1 MTAIIKNSIGE
12 ISEENFLEL
21 SANISSPFMDYQFLH
36 ALEKS
41 KSACLESGW
50 EPTHFTKNEKDK
62 ITGFVPLYKKYNSS
76 GEFVFDHSWAHALEQ
91 AGRKYY
97 PKLLT
102 AIPFTPCKGERI
114 IGKDEVTRNE
124 LIQDIKKYM
133 AVENIESWH
142 ILYPDEETG
151 SFLKN
156 HNFIERLGC
165 RFVWKNRNFS
175 DFNNFL
181 EIFTARQRKTI
192 KAERRKVFDA
202 EINFRIVE
210 AAEITLNDW
219 DIFYKLYCQTY
230 MDRWQK
236 PYLEK
241 NFFNQIGSN
250 TTSCHPVLFFAIQDN
265 EVIGGSLCFKNKDTL
280 FGRHWGS
287 IKNIDCLHFEAC
299 YYQGID
305 YCISNKLDYF
315 DPGIQGEHK
324 IRRGFEPELSSSFH
338 YFLKDD
344 LDKAIS
350 DFCLKESKGILQYKK
365 SCEEY
370 TPIKKEYRI
379 KG

>member
-21 SANISSPFMDYQFLH
+21 SANISSPFMNYQFLH

-41 KSACLESGW
+41 KSACLENGW
-50 EPTHFTKNEKDK
+50 EPTHFTKNEKNK

-175 DFNNFL
+175 DFGNFL

-202 EINFRIVE
+202 EISFRIIE

-265 EVIGGSLCFKNKDTL
+265 KVIGGSLCFKNKDTL

-287 IKNIDCLHFEAC
+287 IKNID
-299 YYQGID
+299 
-305 YCISNKLDYF
+305 
-315 DPGIQGEHK
+315 
-324 IRRGFEPELSSSFH
+324 
-338 YFLKDD
+338 
-344 LDKAIS
+344 
-350 DFCLKESKGILQYKK
+350 
-365 SCEEY
+365 
-370 TPIKKEYRI
+370 
-379 KG
+379 

>member
-1 MTAIIKNSIGE
+1 MTAIKRNSIE
-12 ISEENFLEL
+12 EFSEKQFLEL
-21 SANISSPFMDYQFLH
+21 SSSIDSPFLQYQFLH

-41 KSACLESGW
+41 KSVSIDNGW
-50 EPTHFTKNEKDK
+50 EPSHFTKTEKDN
-62 ITGFVPLYKKYNSS
+62 IVGFVPLYKKYNSS
-76 GEFVFDHSWAHALEQ
+76 GEFVFDHSWAHALER
-91 AGRKYY
+91 AGRQYY
-97 PKLLT
+97 PKLIS

-114 IGKDEVTRNE
+114 IGKDKVTRNE
-124 LIQDIKKYM
+124 LIHDIKEYM
-133 AVENIESWH
+133 AVEAIESWH
-142 ILYPDEETG
+142 ILFPDQETS

-165 RFVWKNRNFS
+165 RFVWKNRNFEN
-175 DFNNFL
+175 FENFL

-192 KAERRKVFDA
+192 KAERKKV
-202 EINFRIVE
+202 INSK
-210 AAEITLNDW
+210 ITFKIIESLDITQSDW
-219 DIFYKLYCQTY
+219 DIFYRLYCQTY

-241 NFFNQIGSN
+241 SFFNLI
-250 TTSCHPVLFFAIQDN
+250 TSASKSCKPILFFAVQDN
-265 EVIGGSLCFKNKDTL
+265 EVIGGSLCFKNVDTL

-287 IKNIDCLHFEAC
+287 IKNVDCLHFEAC
-299 YYQGID
+299 YYQGIE
-305 YCISNKLDYF
+305 YCIKNNLHYF

-370 TPIKKEYRI
+370 TPIKNEYRI
-379 KG
+379 KS

>member
-1 MTAIIKNSIGE
+1 MTTIKRNSIE
-12 ISEENFLEL
+12 EFSEKQFLEL
-21 SANISSPFMDYQFLH
+21 SSSIDSPFLQYQFLH

-41 KSACLESGW
+41 KSVSIDNGW
-50 EPTHFTKNEKDK
+50 EPAHFTKTEKDN
-62 ITGFVPLYKKYNSS
+62 IVGFVPLYKKYNSS

-91 AGRKYY
+91 VGRQYY
-97 PKLLT
+97 PKLIS

-114 IGKDEVTRNE
+114 IGKDKVTRNE
-124 LIQDIKKYM
+124 LIHDIKKYM
-133 AVENIESWH
+133 AVEAIESWH
-142 ILYPDEETG
+142 ILFPDQETS

-165 RFVWKNRNFS
+165 RFVWKNRNFEN
-175 DFNNFL
+175 FENFL

-192 KAERRKVFDA
+192 KAERKKV
-202 EINFRIVE
+202 INSK
-210 AAEITLNDW
+210 ITFKIIESLDITQSDW
-219 DIFYKLYCQTY
+219 DIFYRLYCQTY

-241 NFFNQIGSN
+241 SFFNLI
-250 TTSCHPVLFFAIQDN
+250 TSASKSCKPILFFAVQDN
-265 EVIGGSLCFKNKDTL
+265 EVIGGSLCFKNVDTL

-287 IKNIDCLHFEAC
+287 IKNVDCLHFEAC
-299 YYQGID
+299 YYQGIE
-305 YCISNKLDYF
+305 YCIKNNLHYF

-370 TPIKKEYRI
+370 TPIKNEYRI
-379 KG
+379 KS

>member
-1 MTAIIKNSIGE
+1 MTTIKRNSIE
-12 ISEENFLEL
+12 EFSEKQFLEL
-21 SANISSPFMDYQFLH
+21 SSSIDSPFLQYQFLH

-41 KSACLESGW
+41 KSVSIDNGW
-50 EPTHFTKNEKDK
+50 EPAHFTKTEKDN
-62 ITGFVPLYKKYNSS
+62 IVGFVPLYKKYNSS

-91 AGRKYY
+91 AGRQYY
-97 PKLLT
+97 PKLIS

-114 IGKDEVTRNE
+114 IGKDKVIRNE
-124 LIQDIKKYM
+124 LIHDIKEYM
-133 AVENIESWH
+133 AVEAIESWH
-142 ILYPDEETG
+142 ILFPDQETS

-165 RFVWKNRNFS
+165 RFVWKNRNFEN
-175 DFNNFL
+175 FENFL

-192 KAERRKVFDA
+192 KAERKKV
-202 EINFRIVE
+202 INSK
-210 AAEITLNDW
+210 ITFKIIESLDITQNDW
-219 DIFYKLYCQTY
+219 DIFYRLYCQTY

-241 NFFNQIGSN
+241 SFFNLI
-250 TTSCHPVLFFAIQDN
+250 TSASKSCKPILFFAVQDN
-265 EVIGGSLCFKNKDTL
+265 EVIGGSLCFKNVNTL

-287 IKNIDCLHFEAC
+287 IKNVDCLHFEAC
-299 YYQGID
+299 YYQGIE
-305 YCISNKLDYF
+305 YCIKNNLHYF

-370 TPIKKEYRI
+370 TPIKNEYRI
-379 KG
+379 KS

>member
-1 MTAIIKNSIGE
+1 MTTIKRNSIE
-12 ISEENFLEL
+12 EFSEKQFLEL
-21 SANISSPFMDYQFLH
+21 SSSINSPFLQYQFLH

-41 KSACLESGW
+41 KSVSIDNGW
-50 EPTHFTKNEKDK
+50 EPAHFTKTEKDN
-62 ITGFVPLYKKYNSS
+62 IVGFVPLYKKYNSS

-91 AGRKYY
+91 AGRQYY
-97 PKLLT
+97 PKLIS

-114 IGKDEVTRNE
+114 IGKDKVTRNE
-124 LIQDIKKYM
+124 LIHDIKKYM
-133 AVENIESWH
+133 AVEAIESWH
-142 ILYPDEETG
+142 ILFPDQETS

-165 RFVWKNRNFS
+165 RFVWKNRNFEN
-175 DFNNFL
+175 FENFL

-192 KAERRKVFDA
+192 KAERKKV
-202 EINFRIVE
+202 INSK
-210 AAEITLNDW
+210 ITFKIIESVDITQSDW
-219 DIFYKLYCQTY
+219 DIFYRLYCQTY

-241 NFFNQIGSN
+241 SFFNLI
-250 TTSCHPVLFFAIQDN
+250 TSASKSCKPILFFAVQDN
-265 EVIGGSLCFKNKDTL
+265 EVIGGSLCFKNVDTL

-287 IKNIDCLHFEAC
+287 IKNVDCLHFEAC
-299 YYQGID
+299 YYQGIE
-305 YCISNKLDYF
+305 YCIKNNLHYF

-370 TPIKKEYRI
+370 TPIKNEYRI
-379 KG
+379 KS

>member
-1 MTAIIKNSIGE
+1 MTTIKRNSIE
-12 ISEENFLEL
+12 EFSEKQFLEL
-21 SANISSPFMDYQFLH
+21 SSSIDSPFLQYQFLH

-41 KSACLESGW
+41 KSVSIDNGW
-50 EPTHFTKNEKDK
+50 EPAHFTKTEKDN
-62 ITGFVPLYKKYNSS
+62 IVGFVPLYKKYNSS
-76 GEFVFDHSWAHALEQ
+76 GEFVFDHSWAHALER
-91 AGRKYY
+91 AGRQYY
-97 PKLLT
+97 PKLIS

-114 IGKDEVTRNE
+114 IGKDKVTRNE
-124 LIQDIKKYM
+124 LIHDIKEYM
-133 AVENIESWH
+133 GVEAIESWH
-142 ILYPDEETG
+142 ILFPDQETS

-165 RFVWKNRNFS
+165 RFVWKNRNFEN
-175 DFNNFL
+175 FENFL

-192 KAERRKVFDA
+192 KAERKKV
-202 EINFRIVE
+202 INSK
-210 AAEITLNDW
+210 ITFKIIESLDITQSDW
-219 DIFYKLYCQTY
+219 DIFYRLYCQTY

-241 NFFNQIGSN
+241 SFFNLI
-250 TTSCHPVLFFAIQDN
+250 TSASKSCKPILFFAVQDN
-265 EVIGGSLCFKNKDTL
+265 EVIGGSLCFKNVDTL

-287 IKNIDCLHFEAC
+287 IKNVDCLHFEAC
-299 YYQGID
+299 YYQGIE
-305 YCISNKLDYF
+305 YCIKNNLHYF

-370 TPIKKEYRI
+370 TPIKNEYRI
-379 KG
+379 KS

>member
-1 MTAIIKNSIGE
+1 MTTIKRNSIE
-12 ISEENFLEL
+12 EFSEKQFLEL
-21 SANISSPFMDYQFLH
+21 SSSIDSPFLQYQFLH

-41 KSACLESGW
+41 KSVSIDNGW
-50 EPTHFTKNEKDK
+50 EPAHFTKTEKDN
-62 ITGFVPLYKKYNSS
+62 IVGFVPLYKKYNSS

-91 AGRKYY
+91 AGRQYY
-97 PKLLT
+97 PKLIS

-114 IGKDEVTRNE
+114 IGKDKVTRNE
-124 LIQDIKKYM
+124 LIHDIKKYM
-133 AVENIESWH
+133 AVEAIESWH
-142 ILYPDEETG
+142 ILFPDQETS

-165 RFVWKNRNFS
+165 RFVWKNRNFEN
-175 DFNNFL
+175 FENFL

-192 KAERRKVFDA
+192 KAERKKV
-202 EINFRIVE
+202 INSKITFRIIE
-210 AAEITLNDW
+210 SLDITQNDW
-219 DIFYKLYCQTY
+219 DIFYRLYCQTY

-241 NFFNQIGSN
+241 SFFNLI
-250 TTSCHPVLFFAIQDN
+250 TSASKSCKPILFFAVQDN
-265 EVIGGSLCFKNKDTL
+265 EVIGGSLCFKNVDTL

-299 YYQGID
+299 YYQGIE
-305 YCISNKLDYF
+305 YCIKNNLHYF

-370 TPIKKEYRI
+370 TPIKNEYRI
-379 KG
+379 KS

>member
-1 MTAIIKNSIGE
+1 MTTIKRNSIE
-12 ISEENFLEL
+12 EFSEKQFLEL
-21 SANISSPFMDYQFLH
+21 SSSIDSPFLQYQFLH

-41 KSACLESGW
+41 KSVSIDNGW
-50 EPTHFTKNEKDK
+50 EPAHFTKTEKDN
-62 ITGFVPLYKKYNSS
+62 IVGFVPLYKKYNSS

-91 AGRKYY
+91 VGRQYY
-97 PKLLT
+97 PKLIS

-114 IGKDEVTRNE
+114 IGKDKVTRNE
-124 LIQDIKKYM
+124 LIHDIKKYM
-133 AVENIESWH
+133 AVEAIESWH
-142 ILYPDEETG
+142 ILFPDQETS

-165 RFVWKNRNFS
+165 RFVWKNRNFEN
-175 DFNNFL
+175 FENFL

-192 KAERRKVFDA
+192 KAERKKV
-202 EINFRIVE
+202 INSK
-210 AAEITLNDW
+210 ITFKIIESLDITQNDW
-219 DIFYKLYCQTY
+219 DIFYRLYCQTY

-241 NFFNQIGSN
+241 SFFNLI
-250 TTSCHPVLFFAIQDN
+250 TSASKSCKPILFFAVQDN
-265 EVIGGSLCFKNKDTL
+265 EVIGGSLCFKNVDTL

-287 IKNIDCLHFEAC
+287 IKNVDCLHFEAC
-299 YYQGID
+299 YYQGIE
-305 YCISNKLDYF
+305 YCIKNNLHYF

-370 TPIKKEYRI
+370 TPIKNEYRI
-379 KG
+379 KS

>member
-1 MTAIIKNSIGE
+1 MTTIKRNSIE
-12 ISEENFLEL
+12 EFSEKQFLEL
-21 SANISSPFMDYQFLH
+21 SSSIDSPFLQYQFLH

-41 KSACLESGW
+41 KSVSIDNGW
-50 EPTHFTKNEKDK
+50 EPSHFTKTEKDN
-62 ITGFVPLYKKYNSS
+62 IVGFVPLYKKYNSS

-91 AGRKYY
+91 AGRQYY
-97 PKLLT
+97 PKLIS

-114 IGKDEVTRNE
+114 IGKDKVTRNE
-124 LIQDIKKYM
+124 LIHDIKKYM
-133 AVENIESWH
+133 AVEAIESWH
-142 ILYPDEETG
+142 ILFPDQETS

-165 RFVWKNRNFS
+165 RFVWKNRNFEN
-175 DFNNFL
+175 FENFL

-192 KAERRKVFDA
+192 KAERKKI
-202 EINFRIVE
+202 INSK
-210 AAEITLNDW
+210 ITFKIIESLDITQNDW
-219 DIFYKLYCQTY
+219 DIFYRLYCQTY

-241 NFFNQIGSN
+241 SFFNLI
-250 TTSCHPVLFFAIQDN
+250 TSASKSCKPILFFAVQDN
-265 EVIGGSLCFKNKDTL
+265 EVIGGSLCFKNVDTL

-287 IKNIDCLHFEAC
+287 IKNVDCLHFEAC
-299 YYQGID
+299 YYQGIE
-305 YCISNKLDYF
+305 YCIKNNLHYF

-370 TPIKKEYRI
+370 TPIKNEYRI
-379 KG
+379 KS

>member
-1 MTAIIKNSIGE
+1 MTTIKRNSIE
-12 ISEENFLEL
+12 EFSEKQFLEL
-21 SANISSPFMDYQFLH
+21 SSSIDSPFLQYQFLH

-41 KSACLESGW
+41 KSGSIDNGW
-50 EPTHFTKNEKDK
+50 EPAHFTKTEKDN
-62 ITGFVPLYKKYNSS
+62 IVGFVPLYKKYNSS

-91 AGRKYY
+91 AGRQYY
-97 PKLLT
+97 PKLIS

-114 IGKDEVTRNE
+114 IGKDKVTRNE
-124 LIQDIKKYM
+124 LIHDIKEYM
-133 AVENIESWH
+133 AVEAIESWH
-142 ILYPDEETG
+142 ILFPDQETS

-165 RFVWKNRNFS
+165 RFVWKNRNFEN
-175 DFNNFL
+175 FENFL

-192 KAERRKVFDA
+192 KAERKKV
-202 EINFRIVE
+202 INSK
-210 AAEITLNDW
+210 ITFKIIESLDITQNDW
-219 DIFYKLYCQTY
+219 DIFYRLYCQTY

-241 NFFNQIGSN
+241 SFFNLI
-250 TTSCHPVLFFAIQDN
+250 TSASKSCKPILFFAVQDN
-265 EVIGGSLCFKNKDTL
+265 EVIGGSLCFKNVDTL

-287 IKNIDCLHFEAC
+287 VKNVDCLHFEAC
-299 YYQGID
+299 YYQGIE
-305 YCISNKLDYF
+305 YCIKNNLHYF

-370 TPIKKEYRI
+370 TPIKNEYRI
-379 KG
+379 KS